1 MLFESGPVFPSPV
14 MEAPSNMALVT
25 YSIIGIIIGLLA
37 AGVTKLVYLIED
49 AFEKLPIHWA
59 WWPAIGG
66 LAVGLVGYFAPYT
79 LGVGYDNI
87 TNVLSGH
94 MTLQLIVMLAVMK
107 FISWAIALGSGTSG
121 GTLAP
126 LLTIGGA
133 TGAAL
138 GIGAMA
144 ILPEAG
150 VSVSMAALIGMSAMF
165 AGASR
170 ALLTSIIFAIETTGQ
185 ENALLPLLA
194 GCIAAYIVSYF
205 LMEHTI
211 MTEKIARR
219 GVKTPD
225 IYQPDVLEKITVEQ
239 VLSDATVISGNT
251 TIKEVRSW
259 LQKEQEQQRNY
270 YIVVNNEGVFKGIIS
285 ASNLFSMHH
294 EISQPIEILIKRKP
308 VVVTPNN
315 TLKTAVQLMATENV
329 DVLPVVDRV
338 SNTVLGV
345 LSYKDVL
352 SGYRQ
357 MAEEG
362 KGTVTISLRRR
373 TLKMLVHSKKG
384 FAVLRSAPKKGAD
397 V

>member
-1 MLFESGPVFPSPV
+1 VIGLF
-14 MEAPSNMALVT
+14 
-25 YSIIGIIIGLLA
+25 IGLLA

-49 AFEKLPIHWA
+49 GFEKLPIHWM

-66 LAVGLVGYFAPYT
+66 LAVGIVGYFAPYT
-79 LGVGYDNI
+79 LGVGYENI
-87 TNVLSGH
+87 THVLSGQ
-94 MTLQLIVMLAVMK
+94 MTLQLIISLAVMK

-138 GIGAMA
+138 GIAA
-144 ILPEAG
+144 IALFPHAG
-150 VSVSMAALIGMSAMF
+150 VNVSLAALIGMSAMF

-170 ALLTSIIFAIETTGQ
+170 ALLTSIVFAIETTGQ

-194 GCIAAYIVSYF
+194 GSIAAYIVSYF

-239 VLSDATVISGNT
+239 VLSDATVINGST
-251 TIKEVRSW
+251 SIKEVRVW
-259 LQKEQEQQRNY
+259 LEKEQEQQRNY

-294 EISQPIEILIKRKP
+294 EITQPIEALIKRKP
-308 VVVTPNN
+308 VVIAPNS
-315 TLKTAVQLMATENV
+315 TLKTAVHLMAAENV
-329 DVLPVVDRV
+329 DVLPVVDK
-338 SNTVLGV
+338 SNNTVLGV
-345 LSYKDVL
+345 LSYKDIL

-357 MAEEG
+357 IAEEG

-373 TLKMLVHSKKG
+373 TLKMLVQSKKG
-384 FAVLRSAPKKGAD
+384 FAVLKPTPKKEAD